1 MTAVAPPLPPA
12 VTVAMPVHN
21 AGHHLRA
28 AVASVVQQ
36 TFTDWELLLLDDGS
50 EDAALDSL
58 ADLAD
63 PRIRVLRDGTNRGIA
78 VRLNQAVALA
88 RGRYFARMDA
98 DDVSYPDR
106 FARQVGLLQADGA
119 LDLVGTRA
127 LIVDEKNQITGS
139 FPSAMSHAA
148 ICARPW
154 LGFPLPHPT
163 WMGRTAWF
171 RAHPYAVPAPYLCED
186 QELLLRTHAH
196 SRFGTVDALLFAY
209 RIQTTKDW
217 RVLPKIRR
225 ATAQYQL
232 RYFLGRKQWRCAALA
247 LLAWPANNAN
257 DWRKRMAGRSPFV
270 NASTV
275 APQVRQQWAGVLDAV
290 AGSAPRQPVT

>member
-1 MTAVAPPLPPA
+1 MTAAAPPSSPA
-12 VTVAMPVHN
+12 ITVAMPVYN
-21 AGHHLRA
+21 AGIHLRA
-28 AVASVVQQ
+28 AVASIVQQ
-36 TFTDWELLLLDDGS
+36 TFTDWELLLMDDGS
-50 EDAALDSL
+50 SDAVLDSL

-63 PRIRVLRDGTNRGIA
+63 PRIRMLRDGANRGIA
-78 VRLNQAVALA
+78 VRLNQAVDLA

-98 DDVSYPDR
+98 DDVSFPDR
-106 FARQVGLLQADGA
+106 FSKQVDLLQADGA

-127 LIVDEKNQITGS
+127 LIIDEMNQITGS
-139 FPSAMSHAA
+139 FPSAISHEA

-171 RAHPYAVPAPYLCED
+171 RAHPYAMPAPYLCED

-196 SRFGTVDALLFAY
+196 SRFGTVDELLFGY

-225 ATAQYQL
+225 ATAHYQL
-232 RYFLGRKQWRCAALA
+232 RYFLGRKQWYCAALA
-247 LLAWPANNAN
+247 LVAWPANNVN

-270 NASTV
+270 NASDV
-275 APQVRQQWAGVLDAV
+275 ALHVQQQWAGILDAV
-290 AGSAPRQPVT
+290 TGSAPPRPEI